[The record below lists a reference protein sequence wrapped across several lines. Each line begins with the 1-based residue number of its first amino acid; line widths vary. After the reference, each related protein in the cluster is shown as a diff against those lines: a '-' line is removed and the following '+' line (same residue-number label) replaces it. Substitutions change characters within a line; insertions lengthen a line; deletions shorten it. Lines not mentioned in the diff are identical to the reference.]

1 MPNAIRFHKSGGPE
15 VLVSE
20 PVPIGKPGPGEAR
33 VRHTAVGVNFVDIYI
48 RTGLYPA
55 ALPSGLGTEAAGV
68 VEDVGPGVGHVKAG
82 DRVAYAGGPLGAY
95 SEVRVMPAD
104 RLVALPQG
112 ISDQQA
118 AAMMLKGLGSTVL
131 TVLPK
136 QLPMRPDWRV
146 VPSPKRHTR
155 EARCHAFSW
164 PRSTVTARY
173 RIVIYVSMIMLD
185 DIADFDGFLVA
196 YEYRKQNRTGDWV
209 DGRRGSARSAST
221 GRSRRARPNPW
232 ARSHAKRAIAQGNS
246 SRPPRLGSLLT
257 RRFFLARRGA
267 SPRPHRPPGM

>member
-1 MPNAIRFHKSGGPE
+1 RLAARERPTSSFGNNRSLMTAHDPRGAATCPTLSVFKSGGPE

-48 RTGLYPA
+48 PTGLYPA

-68 VEDVGPGVGHVKAG
+68 VEEVGPGVDHIKAG

-118 AAMMLKGLGSTVL
+118 AAM
-131 TVLPK
+131 
-136 QLPMRPDWRV
+136 
-146 VPSPKRHTR
+146 
-155 EARCHAFSW
+155 
-164 PRSTVTARY
+164 
-173 RIVIYVSMIMLD
+173 
-185 DIADFDGFLVA
+185 
-196 YEYRKQNRTGDWV
+196 
-209 DGRRGSARSAST
+209 
-221 GRSRRARPNPW
+221 
-232 ARSHAKRAIAQGNS
+232 
-246 SRPPRLGSLLT
+246 
-257 RRFFLARRGA
+257 
-267 SPRPHRPPGM
+267 